1 MTDDQLQQ
9 IEELE
14 GRIAALK
21 RELAEVGQSE
31 PDREPEPAQPPDP
44 ERVLAERMLE
54 HLNKSRT
61 PWLGGDDA
69 AA

>member
-1 MTDDQLQQ
+1 
-9 IEELE
+9 
-14 GRIAALK
+14 
-21 RELAEVGQSE
+21 
-31 PDREPEPAQPPDP
+31 
-44 ERVLAERMLE
+44 VLAERMLE

>member
-1 MTDDQLQQ
+1 MTDDQRQEV
-9 IEELE
+9 EELE

-21 RELAEVGQSE
+21 RELADVERPGPE
-31 PDREPEPAQPPDP
+31 REPELARPRDP

>member
-14 GRIAALK
+14 GRVAALK
-21 RELAEVGQSE
+21 GELAEVEQA
-31 PDREPEPAQPPDP
+31 EPEREAEPEQPRDP
-44 ERVLAERMLE
+44 ERRLAERMLE